1 MKRRNRIRRCRNR
14 GLTRLP
20 GRVRGL
26 PEGCPSGIRR
36 VGGAKLNRAL
46 VRNVRTCRSD
56 VKGEVSS
63 GYNREGQ
70 STDAEHRGGAARSRV
85 EGPVKGL
92 DRRGCIAQP
101 KPRANWE
108 QEEPWDEERPLA
120 YAPLD
125 GHHEPYDAR
134 VSRTDLG
141 APGGEIPPG
150 DSTTPVLAD
159 IANGVGC
166 PR

>member
-1 MKRRNRIRRCRNR
+1 MILSLNKASKITLVAKSTLHRSLKNGDLSATKTDKGWQIEGAELNRWMLPR
-14 GLTRLP
+14 LTQLS

-26 PEGCPSGIRR
+26 PEDSPIGIRR

-56 VKGEVSS
+56 VKGEVTS

-85 EGPVKGL
+85 EGPVMGL

-101 KPRANWE
+101 KPRANW
-108 QEEPWDEERPLA
+108 
-120 YAPLD
+120 
-125 GHHEPYDAR
+125 
-134 VSRTDLG
+134 
-141 APGGEIPPG
+141 
-150 DSTTPVLAD
+150 
-159 IANGVGC
+159 
-166 PR
+166 